1 MVGFLSIRSDADV
14 HIINFVWLDDYVLSS
29 ADIEILLGSDALVG
43 EGVNILIK
51 DRLIPICV
59 LDIATTTNSW
69 ADH

>member
-29 ADIEILLGSDALVG
+29 ADIEILLSSDALVG

-51 DRLIPICV
+51 DSLIPICIP
-59 LDIATTTNSW
+59 DIATTTNSW